1 MSTYEET
8 HMRENKFTHGM
19 IERLIFINKTLNA
32 EIYPNTPKLA
42 KQLEVSIATISRD
55 IEFLRDRLNAPI
67 EYNYERKGYYYSEKY
82 HLYEQLENY

>member
-1 MSTYEET
+1 
-8 HMRENKFTHGM
+8 MRKGCFTHGM
-19 IERLIFINKTLNA
+19 IERIIFINKKLNSDA
-32 EIYPNTPKLA
+32 YPNTPKLA

-82 HLYEQLENY
+82 HLYEQLENF